1 MHQKKLKKNKHNKKR
16 NTAFLYEVLSR
27 ELTKSILKEDVNK
40 KRRIVAMFKKHFRKG
55 TSLAKEVS
63 LYRTIH
69 ETRDLDIYTAEKLL
83 YETKIEFTN
92 MDKRN
97 VFDEQSD
104 LISDMNKNLSPEV
117 FTNYVPNYKSLATI
131 SQIFNNDLP
140 VKNRV
145 LLEKSIVENISLKE
159 EKEEQQDNNVDD
171 VVYKSFIKKFNSE
184 YSSLLEEQKQV
195 ISKYLMSFAD
205 NGLSLKM
212 FLNDEVGRLREGV
225 ESSLGLDE
233 VKKDVEMK
241 EKVKSTLNIL
251 ESFRDSCLSDDLLKK
266 VLKIQT
272 YVSEVGKQ

>member
-159 EKEEQQDNNVDD
+159 EKEEQQDNDVDD

>member
-1 MHQKKLKKNKHNKKR
+1 MHQKKSKKNKHNKKR

-27 ELTKSILKEDVNK
+27 ELTKSILKEDVDK
-40 KRRIVAMFKKHFRKG
+40 KRQIVSIFKNHFRKG
-55 TSLAKEVS
+55 TFLSKEMS

-69 ETRDLDIYTAEKLL
+69 EMRDLDVYTAEKLL
-83 YETKIEFTN
+83 YETKVEFMK
-92 MDKRN
+92 MDKRT
-97 VFDEQSD
+97 VFDEQSE
-104 LISDMNKNLSPEV
+104 LISDMNKSLSPEV

-131 SQIFNNDLP
+131 SQIFNTNLP

-145 LLEKSIVENISLKE
+145 LLEKGVVEGMVLKE
-159 EKEEQQDNNVDD
+159 EKQEETNNDVDN

-212 FLNDEVGRLREGV
+212 FLNEEIGRLREGV
-225 ESSLGLDE
+225 ESSLGVDE
-233 VKKDVEMK
+233 VREDEEMRT
-241 EKVKSTLNIL
+241 KVQTTLSIL
-251 ESFRDSCLSDDLLKK
+251 ESFKDNYLNEDLLKK

-272 YVSEVGKQ
+272 YVNEIEK

>member
-69 ETRDLDIYTAEKLL
+69 ETRYLYIYTAEKLL

-159 EKEEQQDNNVDD
+159 EKEEQQDNDVDD

>member
-1 MHQKKLKKNKHNKKR
+1 MRQKKPKKNKHNKKR

-27 ELTKSILKEDVNK
+27 ELTKSILKEDIGKKNK
-40 KRRIVAMFKKHFRKG
+40 IISMFKKHFRKG
-55 TSLAKEVS
+55 TSLSKEMN

-83 YETKIEFTN
+83 YETKVEF
-92 MDKRN
+92 MKMGKKS
-97 VFDEQSD
+97 VFDEQSE
-104 LISDMNKNLSPEV
+104 LISDMNKSLSPEV

-131 SQIFNNDLP
+131 SQIFNTDLP

-145 LLEKSIVENISLKE
+145 LLEKSVVEGMVLKE
-159 EKEEQQDNNVDD
+159 EKQEKAGDDIDN

-205 NGLSLKM
+205 NGLSLKV
-212 FLNDEVGRLREGV
+212 FLNEEIGRLREGV
-225 ESSLGLDE
+225 ESSLNADE
-233 VKKDVEMK
+233 IKEDEDMK
-241 EKVKSTLNIL
+241 AKVQNTLSIL
-251 ESFRDSCLSDDLLKK
+251 ESFRDNCLDEELLKK

-272 YVSEVGKQ
+272 YVNEVEK